1 MHYADGG
8 LPLGEN
14 ATKAALIDYSE
25 GNSRKISE
33 EGLERLDYFINELNK
48 RGVYVQLDTFVGRN
62 FQPEGD
68 ELDYPDTFPDS
79 WAIKEVN
86 IFNRRMVELQ
96 KEYDYNLLNHVNC
109 YKGVRYA
116 DDPGIAVVQMMNEN
130 SLLWDFSANFNI
142 TMIPQHYLNEL
153 RGKWRL
159 FLKEK
164 YKTNDYYNAAIYTA
178 ASGQISSQK

>member
-1 MHYADGG
+1 
-8 LPLGEN
+8 
-14 ATKAALIDYSE
+14 
-25 GNSRKISE
+25 
-33 EGLERLDYFINELNK
+33 
-48 RGVYVQLDTFVGRN
+48 
-62 FQPEGD
+62 
-68 ELDYPDTFPDS
+68 
-79 WAIKEVN
+79 
-86 IFNRRMVELQ
+86 MVELQ

-164 YKTNDYYNAAIYTA
+164 YKTQEALRNAWTNADGICALAEIENIDYRVEIPTCLLYT
-178 ASGQISSQK
+178 SRCV